1 MPGRING
8 DLDITL
14 RTCLPPAIKIIMLLE
29 AAMLR
34 YCGIMAPN
42 VEGAE
47 SRARDSARPAARR
60 PGPRNRT
67 GAVSVLGRLQRR
79 LRDGERVPFGTK
91 IHFLS
96 RVRFTNSIM
105 AKGDLAPENAHNE
118 GVEHGMKTR
127 IFAFVRRDDKVSSCI
142 IILSGNASLMSNQYR
157 FAQSCPELGGL
168 RLIYYIIY
176 IFILRMYII

>member
-1 MPGRING
+1 MLGRTNG
-8 DLDITL
+8 DLETTA
-14 RTCLPPAIKIIMLLE
+14 RTCFPPEIDISMSLE
-29 AAMLR
+29 AAMMR
-34 YCGIMAPN
+34 YCGNMATID
-42 VEGAE
+42 E
-47 SRARDSARPAARR
+47 SAGTRARDSARPAARR

-79 LRDGERVPFGTK
+79 LRDGERVPFCTK

-142 IILSGNASLMSNQYR
+142 IILSGNASLMSNQHR

-168 RLIYYIIY
+168 RLPSLISDK
-176 IFILRMYII
+176 FV